1 MASEELKKLLALSKN
16 IDKMGKSSAQQSQ
29 KAAKKPILLENQI
42 QSANKA
48 VANIDAMFNA
58 PYVPTEQEKQTW
70 NSERGRDEL
79 NEMANNKTFM
89 EKLNKSHLPAAILE
103 SMRKNPCNYSTDMIS
118 SNMGA
123 ENAFFKKL
131 NEAYNKEKEQPIS
144 GIEAAQ
150 HINEQ
155 LISQDKQPKENSA
168 AVENNES
175 AVLSNIDASS
185 IEKIV
190 ENVLDKKLSSLVNA
204 LQSTNSSSIKTMAIT
219 EGGTF
224 RFLDSE
230 DNVYECQMKYIG
242 KRKKKK
248 S

>member
-16 IDKMGKSSAQQSQ
+16 IDNKGKSSSQQSQ
-29 KAAKKPILLENQI
+29 KATPKPILLENQVQRADKTI
-42 QSANKA
+42 
-48 VANIDAMFNA
+48 ANIDAMFNA
-58 PYVPTEQEKQTW
+58 PYIPTEQEKQTW

-79 NEMANNKTFM
+79 NAMADSKTFM

-131 NEAYNKEKEQPIS
+131 NEAYNKEKEPPIS
-144 GIEAAQ
+144 GIEAVQ
-150 HINEQ
+150 RINEQ
-155 LISQDKQPKENSA
+155 LISQDKQPKENS
-168 AVENNES
+168 VETKENTIQS
-175 AVLSNIDASS
+175 SIDVSS
-185 IEKIV
+185 IEKII
-190 ENVLDKKLSSLVNA
+190 ENVLTQKLSSLVNA
-204 LQSTNSSSIKTMAIT
+204 IQSTNSASIKTMAIT